1 MSFEFKNGLFK
12 FDFTDQNAI
21 LGVPIDAEFND
32 IRKRYMKIAR
42 RLHPDRCPF
51 ETDKEKELANELL
64 SKLVSP
70 AYDKFSKESA
80 RAEYFV
86 ILNNLK
92 KRLAEDGNKTELS
105 TEAARQVATSGNY
118 QEAYNSAISELAKEQ
133 YETLAR
139 TLEIIEELS
148 ELNLAYLLRK
158 TSKSGGSVTAASP
171 KTTPDKKTSTDKK
184 KPPAPARPMGRSALV
199 EQACDRAETLIASKN
214 YSKAT
219 LELKEALK
227 QDPSHSRARGLLAY
241 CYLQQNQT
249 TMAKIEAKKA
259 LAGNPKE
266 PKALEVQKQ
275 LETGGSK
282 GKTQAKKG
290 KSDKGKSDK
299 GGGGFLGGLFGGGKK
314 K

>member
-32 IRKRYMKIAR
+32 IRKRYMRIAR
-42 RLHPDRCPF
+42 RLHPDTCPF
-51 ETDKEKELANELL
+51 EPEEKEFANQLL

-86 ILNNLK
+86 IVANLQ
-92 KRLAEDGNKTELS
+92 KRLAEDSNNIELS

-133 YETLAR
+133 YETLDR
-139 TLEIIEELS
+139 TLEIIGELS

-158 TSKSGGSVTAASP
+158 KSKSGASIPSPSP
-171 KTTPDKKTSTDKK
+171 KPTPGKKTPTEKK
-184 KPPAPARPMGRSALV
+184 KTPAPARPTGKITQV
-199 EQACDRAETLIASKN
+199 EQACDRAESLIASNN
-214 YSKAT
+214 YSKASA
-219 LELKEALK
+219 ELKAAIEQAPK
-227 QDPSHSRARGLLAY
+227 HSRAHGLLAY

-249 TMAKIEAKKA
+249 TMAKIEVKKA

-266 PKALEVQKQ
+266 PKALEVQKK
-275 LETGGSK
+275 LEGGGSK
-282 GKTQAKKG
+282 GKTPAKKG
-290 KSDKGKSDK
+290 KPDKGKSDK

>member
-32 IRKRYMKIAR
+32 IRKCYMKIAR
-42 RLHPDRCPF
+42 RLHPDTCPF
-51 ETDKEKELANELL
+51 EPEDKELANQLL

-86 ILNNLK
+86 ILSNLQ
-92 KRLAEDGNKTELS
+92 KRLAEDKNKTELS
-105 TEAARQVATSGNY
+105 SEKARQIATSGNY
-118 QEAYNSAISELAKEQ
+118 REAYNSAVSELAKEQ

-148 ELNLAYLLRK
+148 ELNLAYLLN
-158 TSKSGGSVTAASP
+158 
-171 KTTPDKKTSTDKK
+171 KKTPTDKK
-184 KPPAPARPMGRSALV
+184 KPPAPARPIGKSALV
-199 EQACDRAETLIASKN
+199 EKACDRAESLIASNKH
-214 YSKAT
+214 SSAT
-219 LELKEALK
+219 LELREALK
-227 QDPSHSRARGLLAY
+227 QEPNHSRAHGLLAY
-241 CYLQQNQT
+241 CYWQQNQM
-249 TMAKIEAKKA
+249 TMAKMEAKKA
-259 LAGNPKE
+259 LAIDPKE

-275 LETGGSK
+275 LEKGGSQ
-282 GKTQAKKG
+282 GKTQAK
-290 KSDKGKSDK
+290 KGKSDK

-314 K
+314 E

>member
-1 MSFEFKNGLFK
+1 MSFEFNNGLFK

-21 LGVPIDAEFND
+21 LGVPINAEFND

-42 RLHPDRCPF
+42 RLHPDTCPF
-51 ETDKEKELANELL
+51 KPEEKEFANQLL

-70 AYDKFSKESA
+70 AYDKFSKESS

-86 ILNNLK
+86 VIANLQ
-92 KRLAEDGNKTELS
+92 KRLAEDSNKTELS
-105 TEAARQVATSGNY
+105 TEAAKKIATSGNY
-118 QEAYNSAISELAKEQ
+118 EEAYNSAVSELAKEQ
-133 YETLAR
+133 YETLDR

-158 TSKSGGSVTAASP
+158 KSKPGASIPSASP
-171 KTTPDKKTSTDKK
+171 KPTPDKKSPTDKK
-184 KPPAPARPMGRSALV
+184 KPPAPARPIGKSALV
-199 EQACDRAETLIASKN
+199 EQACDRAESLINSNN

-219 LELKEALK
+219 LELKEAIK
-227 QDPSHSRARGLLAY
+227 QEPNHSRAHGLLAY
-241 CYLQQNQT
+241 CYFQQNQM

-259 LAGNPKE
+259 LAGDPQE
-266 PKALEVQKQ
+266 PKALEVQKK
-275 LETGGSK
+275 LEGGGSQ
-282 GKTQAKKG
+282 GKTQAK
-290 KSDKGKSDK
+290 KGKSDK

>member
-42 RLHPDRCPF
+42 RLHPDTCPF
-51 ETDKEKELANELL
+51 EAEEKKLANQLL

-86 ILNNLK
+86 ILTSLQ
-92 KRLAEDGNKTELS
+92 KRLAEDNNKTELS

-118 QEAYNSAISELAKEQ
+118 QEAYNSAVSELAKEQ

-158 TSKSGGSVTAASP
+158 KSKFGASAPTAAP
-171 KTTPDKKTSTDKK
+171 KPTADKKSPTDKK
-184 KPPAPARPMGRSALV
+184 KPSAPARSIGKSALV
-199 EQACDRAETLIASKN
+199 EQDCDRAESLIASNN

-219 LELKEALK
+219 LELKEAIK
-227 QDPSHSRARGLLAY
+227 QDPNHSRAHALLAY
-241 CYLQQNQT
+241 CYLQQNQG

-259 LAGNPKE
+259 LSINPKE

-275 LETGGSK
+275 LEKAGSQ
-282 GKTQAKKG
+282 GKNSAK
-290 KSDKGKSDK
+290 KGKSDK